1 MLLQQ
6 KIPAHVIPEDIK
18 KSGDIKVVWHPEIVL
33 TRSYTISQDGWLII
47 HGFNELLF
55 KKGNLTVG
63 SKLLLL
69 LFIGEPQLILS
80 ISYVPTLPAIKDTS
94 LVTQL
99 LV

>member
-47 HGFNELLF
+47 HGFNNHVC
-55 KKGNLTVG
+55 KGDSVCIVWV
-63 SKLLLL
+63 S
-69 LFIGEPQLILS
+69 
-80 ISYVPTLPAIKDTS
+80 
-94 LVTQL
+94 
-99 LV
+99 

>member
-1 MLLQQ
+1 M
-6 KIPAHVIPEDIK
+6 
-18 KSGDIKVVWHPEIVL
+18 WHPEIVL
-33 TRSYTISQDGWLII
+33 TRPYTISQDVRLII

-69 LFIGEPQLILS
+69 LFIREPQLILS
-80 ISYVPTLPAIKDTS
+80 VSYVPTLPAIKDTS